1 LVWKRVSIPWT
12 LVYEYNMSKLYVAIS
27 VTSLSSSKGHDG
39 FGVFEVVTGIIVLMK
54 GVYRNQ
60 P

>member
-1 LVWKRVSIPWT
+1 
-12 LVYEYNMSKLYVAIS
+12 MSKLYVAMS
-27 VTSLSSSKGHDG
+27 VTSLSPSKGQDG
-39 FGVFEVVTGIIVLMK
+39 FDVFEVVKGIIVLMK